1 MSNIHQVLNKTQQ
14 AELHRGCHPYHPG
27 WQTAYG
33 YVPSEGAGI
42 VFCALFAVSMFAHIV
57 QFSWKRTWWMC
68 VFPVGC
74 LVELMGWAARTWS
87 SRCVY
92 NQNAFLMQIS
102 TLIIAPTF
110 FTAGIYILLGRFIQI
125 FGRESSILSP
135 KAYLWIFCTCDIVSL
150 VVQAL
155 GGGLA
160 SAAFAKEGGDTTPGS
175 NTMVGGVLFQLASI
189 TVFVICAGDF
199 LRRVKKMGVLRTAS
213 VSFILLMI
221 AMVIS
226 VLCIYVRSIY
236 RTIELL
242 QGWRGYLITHEL
254 YFIVLDGAMMV
265 AASAVFNLVNPGWLL
280 DSVKGATLPES
291 RSATELTEPKPEPE
305 YYRESSQWI

>member
-1 MSNIHQVLNKTQQ
+1 MSNVHQVLNKTQQ

-33 YVPSEGAGI
+33 YVPSEAAGI
-42 VFCALFAVSMFAHIV
+42 VFCALFGASLLVHVV
-57 QFSWKRTWWMC
+57 QFSWKRMWWLC
-68 VFPVGC
+68 VFPVGS
-74 LVELMGWAARTWS
+74 LVELIGWAGRTWS
-87 SRCVY
+87 SKCVY

-110 FTAGIYILLGRFIQI
+110 FTAGIYILLGRFISI
-125 FGRESSILSP
+125 FGRQSSVLSP
-135 KAYLWIFCTCDIVSL
+135 KAYLWIFCTCDIISL
-150 VVQAL
+150 VVQAV

-160 SAAFAKEGGDTTPGS
+160 SSAFAREGGNTDPGS
-175 NTMVGGVLFQLASI
+175 NTMVGGVIFQLASI
-189 TVFVICAGDF
+189 TVFVICAADF
-199 LRRVKKMGVLRTAS
+199 LRRVSKMGVLRTAS
-213 VSFILLMI
+213 VSFILLML

-265 AASAVFNLVNPGWLL
+265 VASAIFNVVSPAFLL
-280 DSVKGATLPES
+280 DSVKVATLQDD
-291 RSATELTEPKPEPE
+291 RSATELTEPKPEYE
-305 YYRESSQWI
+305 RESSSWI